1 MTDANL
7 PELNRL
13 DWLDALRGW
22 AVLGVVMV
30 HSGQAARSAGI
41 AQQISA
47 AGQYGVQ
54 LFFFISALTI
64 SITYE
69 AHTVKFGKSFRAQ
82 ISWFIKRF
90 FRIAPLYYIAI
101 IFYTL
106 ERYEIYLL
114 SHNKY
119 GQAPNILNIVANIL
133 FIHTWIP
140 SANNSVVPGGWSIGV
155 EMCFYVLVPFI
166 WFLSPLKARISWLAV
181 SAILFL
187 TVTAAVARM
196 MTGRFYVFDDT
207 YFYYWFPTQAPVMIV
222 GLIFYFLGG
231 LKLQRSKNTTHIA
244 RWFALF
250 LAGTGVAIYFGT
262 GFAVLPFVSPTI
274 FALSFVCLI
283 ISLHGYVKKIIVNKI
298 MIFLGKLSFSIYIFH
313 FFVLDII
320 RTILLS
326 FNFEQVWLS
335 TLLLL
340 PIFSVTVVLTSGI
353 AFISKRII
361 EDPAITYGHKLSLSI
376 AVAGLRVEKSRD
388 PGLAV

>member
-1 MTDANL
+1 MTETNL

-69 AHTVKFGKSFRAQ
+69 AHIAKFGKSFRTQ
-82 ISWFIKRF
+82 FSWFLKRF
-90 FRIAPLYYIAI
+90 FRIAPLYYIAV
-101 IFYTL
+101 IFYTF

-119 GQAPNILNIVANIL
+119 GQAQNISNIVANIL

-155 EMCFYVLVPFI
+155 GMCFYVLVPFI
-166 WFLSPLKARISWLAV
+166 WLLSPVRDRIIWLAA

-187 TVTAAVARM
+187 TMTAAVSRM
-196 MTGRFYVFDDT
+196 VTGSFYVFDDT
-207 YFYYWFPTQAPVMIV
+207 YFYYWFPTQAPVMII

-231 LKLQRSKNTTHIA
+231 LKLQNPKSITHIA
-244 RWFALF
+244 VWFTLF
-250 LAGTGVAIYFGT
+250 LVGSGVAIYFGT
-262 GFAVLPFVSPTI
+262 GFAILPFVSPTI
-274 FALSFVCLI
+274 FALSFMCLI
-283 ISLHGYVKKIIVNKI
+283 MSLHGYIKKIIVGKI
-298 MIFLGKLSFSIYIFH
+298 MIFLGKISYSVYIFH
-313 FFVLDII
+313 FFVLDIA
-320 RTILLS
+320 RAVLLS
-326 FNFEQVWLS
+326 FNLEQAWLNN
-335 TLLLL
+335 LLLL
-340 PIFSVTVVLTSGI
+340 PVFSVTVVLTSGI

-361 EDPAITYGHKLSLSI
+361 EDPAITYGHKLSQSI

>member
-1 MTDANL
+1 
-7 PELNRL
+7 
-13 DWLDALRGW
+13 
-22 AVLGVVMV
+22 MV

-69 AHTVKFGKSFRAQ
+69 AHIAKFGKSFRAQ
-82 ISWFIKRF
+82 FSWFLKRF
-90 FRIAPLYYIAI
+90 FRIAPLYYIAA
-101 IFYTL
+101 IFYTF
-106 ERYEIYLL
+106 ERYAIYLL

-119 GQAPNILNIVANIL
+119 GQVPNISNIIANIL

-140 SANNSVVPGGWSIGV
+140 TANNSVVPGGWSIGV
-155 EMCFYVLVPFI
+155 EMCFYILVPFI
-166 WFLSPLKARISWLAV
+166 WLLSPVKDRIIWLAV
-181 SAILFL
+181 SAIVFL
-187 TVTAAVARM
+187 TVTAAVSRM
-196 MTGRFYVFDDT
+196 VTGSFYVFDDT

-231 LKLQRSKNTTHIA
+231 LRLQRSKNTTDIA
-244 RWFALF
+244 LWFALF
-250 LAGTGVAIYFGT
+250 LVGSGVAIYFGT
-262 GFAVLPFVSPTI
+262 GFAILPFVSPTI

-283 ISLHGYVKKIIVNKI
+283 ISLRGYVKNTIVNKI
-298 MIFLGKLSFSIYIFH
+298 MIFLGKLSFSVYIFH

-320 RTILLS
+320 RTVLLS
-326 FNFEQVWLS
+326 FNFEQIWLI

-361 EDPAITYGHKLSLSI
+361 EDPAITYGHKLSQSI
-376 AVAGLRVEKSRD
+376 AIAGLRVEKSRD